1 MTRRQLTTILNHA
14 GGVGWGVWDMG
25 AIRSTHV
32 PSRQVYRCGRVAE
45 CGRAE
50 CGRAE
55 CLSALACLQVAQC
68 GVLGCSHT
76 QPPMW
81 VMDAGAPITMMR

>member
-32 PSRQVYRCGRVAE
+32 PSRQVHRCGGVAE
-45 CGRAE
+45 CVLSVVV
-50 CGRAE
+50 
-55 CLSALACLQVAQC
+55 LSA
-68 GVLGCSHT
+68 
-76 QPPMW
+76 
-81 VMDAGAPITMMR
+81 